1 MDDDK
6 TRRHTIIA
14 IMSFCVVIII
24 YMLAAMLL
32 RAGHLAHFWDFVVA
46 IVLGTLAA
54 GAGFAVANILD
65 I

>member
-6 TRRHTIIA
+6 TRRHSIVA

-32 RAGHLAHFWDFVVA
+32 RTGHLAKTWDFVVA
-46 IVLGTLAA
+46 IVLGTLAG

-65 I
+65 L

>member
-6 TRRHTIIA
+6 MRRHTIVA
-14 IMSFCVVIII
+14 IMSFCVVIIL

-32 RAGHLAHFWDFVVA
+32 RTGHLAHFVDFVVA
-46 IVLGTLAA
+46 IVLGTLAGA
-54 GAGFAVANILD
+54 AGFAVVNILD